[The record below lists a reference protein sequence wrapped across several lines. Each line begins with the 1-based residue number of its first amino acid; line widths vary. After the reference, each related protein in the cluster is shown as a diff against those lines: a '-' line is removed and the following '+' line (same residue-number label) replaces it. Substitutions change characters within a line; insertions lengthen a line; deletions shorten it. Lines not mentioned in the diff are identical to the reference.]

1 MRYRF
6 WIITFTAVALVAC
19 EATSPL
25 QETQAVAMFRCGP
38 ADQGGTAIL
47 LTPDPISPL
56 YPPASRVE
64 VTILASVTTL
74 AGRTWNMNTDTAG
87 AWNIVG
93 GDGLESATSGHI
105 TVASV
110 DAARTVTG
118 SVELH
123 FPSTTVATDFTA
135 PWVENGVTCP

>member
-1 MRYRF
+1 MRYKF
-6 WIITFTAVALVAC
+6 WIITFTAVTLVAC

-25 QETQAVAMFRCGP
+25 QETHAVAMFRCGP

-56 YPPASRVE
+56 HPPTSQVE
-64 VTILASVTTL
+64 VMIWESVTTL
-74 AGRTWNMNTDTAG
+74 AGRTWSMNTDTAG

-105 TVASV
+105 TVTSV
-110 DAARTVTG
+110 DAAKTVVG

-123 FPSTTVATDFTA
+123 FPSTTVVTDFNA
-135 PWVENGVTCP
+135 RWVENGVTCP